1 MRANGSDQEA
11 AVVDFQKLK
20 KAGPKSLL
28 KLRLSF
34 AGQLEPEPVFEFLSA
49 VESQTTQRLKRL
61 SRESRKEAKTF
72 RPGSIQSEIL
82 ASYFEDEFAL
92 AQSASELASLFAIV
106 ALYSQIEIRTKNMC
120 EDSIPDVKSAALFKW
135 KALKALLLKNGI
147 DLQKIVRYDEVN
159 QLRCLN
165 NAIKHGD
172 SINAELAET
181 GWGNRGAQL
190 DADRCRLELREFANA
205 GEAYLKDLHKQL
217 AAVLNRLTDE
227 QLEKLLKSEQC

>member
-1 MRANGSDQEA
+1 M
-11 AVVDFQKLK
+11 DFQKLK
-20 KAGPKSLL
+20 NARPKNLL

-34 AGQLEPEPVFEFLSA
+34 ARQLEPEPVFEFLSA

-82 ASYFEDEFAL
+82 ANYFEDEVAL
-92 AQSASELASLFAIV
+92 AKSANELASLFAIV
-106 ALYSQIEIRTKNMC
+106 ALYSQIEIHTKKMC
-120 EDSIPDVKSAALFKW
+120 GASIPDAKPEALLRW
-135 KALKALLLKNGI
+135 KDLKALLLKNGI
-147 DLQKIVRYDEVN
+147 DLQKLVQYDEVN

-190 DADRCRLELREFANA
+190 DADRCRRELREFANA

-217 AAVLNRLTDE
+217 AAVLNRLTDV
-227 QLEKLLKSEQC
+227 QLEKLLRSKKY